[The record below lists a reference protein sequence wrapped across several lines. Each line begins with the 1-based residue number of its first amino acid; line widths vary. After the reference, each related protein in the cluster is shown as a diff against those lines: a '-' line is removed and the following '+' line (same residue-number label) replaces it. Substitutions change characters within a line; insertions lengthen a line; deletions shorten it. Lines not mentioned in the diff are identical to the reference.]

1 MIWHATTDAI
11 YEECGSD
18 WSHQVSAV
26 GKTQWLQR
34 DHTHPLSAKGVTCET
49 SSVASTLLVYMSIGK
64 YSVHCK
70 TTKKCLLPSDSE
82 GLTPQMGT
90 SFTKIQGIVAPQFQK
105 SASYIFNRLTYVNKL
120 TQMLFSQWFPHVFQL
135 LYASLEILL
144 GSSCRH
150 VLLSHM

>member
-1 MIWHATTDAI
+1 MRQQMRSTKSVDLIGHIKFLPWGQLNG
-11 YEECGSD
+11 CS
-18 WSHQVSAV
+18 V
-26 GKTQWLQR
+26 
-34 DHTHPLSAKGVTCET
+34 PLSAKGVTCET

-70 TTKKCLLPSDSE
+70 TTKKCLFPSDSE

-120 TQMLFSQWFPHVFQL
+120 TQMLFSQ
-135 LYASLEILL
+135 
-144 GSSCRH
+144 
-150 VLLSHM
+150 